1 MQDNPCAAAW
11 SGKRYFTYDSYL
23 KKTFGGKVCKV
34 PLDGG
39 FTCPNRDGRCGFGGC
54 SYCSGRGSGDFAPSR
69 LLPLSEQ
76 YEVSKRALEEKW
88 RPVGYI
94 PYLQAYSNTY
104 ASPDR
109 LRALYEEALALPGAV
124 GLAIATRADCLP
136 DGVVS
141 LLRELH
147 ERTHLTVE
155 LGLQTVHDRTAA
167 RIGRGHDFAA
177 FLRGYEK
184 LSGLRVTVHLIDY
197 LPGESR
203 EEMLESTKTLATL
216 APHGVKF
223 HMLYVAKGTAIEREY
238 RAGGFTLP
246 GREEYVATLCDQLEL
261 LPPSVVIERL
271 TGDAPREALVAPLWT
286 ADKRSLLN
294 AIDKELTK
302 RKSFQGKFVETVQKK
317 G

>member
-1 MQDNPCAAAW
+1 MLGNPFQAAG
-11 SGKRYFTYDSYL
+11 GKRYYTYDSYL

-39 FTCPNRDGRCGFGGC
+39 FTCPNRDGRCGYGGC

-69 LLPLSEQ
+69 LLSLTEQ
-76 YEVSKRALEEKW
+76 YAISQKAVEEKW
-88 RPVGYI
+88 RPKGYI
-94 PYLQAYSNTY
+94 PYLQAYTNTY
-104 ASPDR
+104 GPPER

-124 GLAIATRADCLP
+124 GLSIATRADCLEKET
-136 DGVVS
+136 VA

-155 LGLQTVHDRTAA
+155 LGLQTIHDRTAA
-167 RIGRGHDFAA
+167 RIGRGHNFEA

-203 EEMLESTKTLATL
+203 EEMCESARAVAAL

-238 RAGGFTLP
+238 RAGNFSLP
-246 GREEYVATLCDQLEL
+246 ERAEYVATLCDQLER
-261 LPPSVVIERL
+261 LPSSVVIERL

-294 AIDKELTK
+294 AIDKELIK
-302 RKSFQGKFVETVQKK
+302 RNSYQGKFVDNRQKND
-317 G
+317 